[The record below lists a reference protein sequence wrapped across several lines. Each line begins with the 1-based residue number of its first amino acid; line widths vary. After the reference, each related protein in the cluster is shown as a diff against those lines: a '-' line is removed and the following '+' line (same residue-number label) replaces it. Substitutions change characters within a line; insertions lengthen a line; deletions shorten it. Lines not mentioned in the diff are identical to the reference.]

1 MQSSHTWHVNK
12 STTLTVRRVTLRSA
26 YCRIMFFSARR
37 HERLGRGTGGTTGC
51 TTGTATAARA
61 RLQWQNVVHCH
72 CLTPRVIDVWP
83 RRWRL
88 LVSVDDKGVVAGMS
102 FRCTLRS
109 RPPGFLLRRQGTQ
122 QTAWS
127 GWTTPTGSFL
137 EGGTASV
144 VLVAIR
150 GRRLWY
156 DVGGVGG

>member
-1 MQSSHTWHVNK
+1 MTCQQISYTH
-12 STTLTVRRVTLRSA
+12 
-26 YCRIMFFSARR
+26 
-37 HERLGRGTGGTTGC
+37 
-51 TTGTATAARA
+51 GTAGNFAVGLLSNNVLLCQTSRA
-61 RLQWQNVVHCH
+61 SRQRHRWNHRLHYWHRNSSRSSLQWQNAVHCH

-109 RPPGFLLRRQGTQ
+109 RPPGFVLRRQGTQ